1 MNVAINYRKSRFDFR
16 RDVVRIRGGGLK
28 TMSVLDCRG
37 LACPQPV
44 VTTKQALD
52 RIQSGELVVIVGN
65 AVSCNNVER
74 FAQSQGCSV
83 TVEKKEE
90 DYYLRIRKTGGGGQG
105 EVLREP
111 VPAARIVVYIN
122 ANLLGVGDEA
132 LGSLLMRSFVKTL
145 LDLNPKPNRLILI
158 NSGVRLA
165 SEGSEILE
173 TLKTLSDRGVEVL
186 SCGTCLDFY
195 GLKEKLSVGRVSN
208 MFEIAQSLL
217 EADRV
222 IRP

>member
-1 MNVAINYRKSRFDFR
+1 
-16 RDVVRIRGGGLK
+16 
-28 TMSVLDCRG
+28 MSVLDCRG

-44 VTTKQALD
+44 VTTKQAMD
-52 RIQSGELVVIVGN
+52 QIREGELVVIVGN

-74 FAQSQGCSV
+74 FAQSQGYSV

-90 DYYLRIRKTGGGGQG
+90 DYYLRIRKSGSAGQG
-105 EVLREP
+105 EVIPEAGSPR
-111 VPAARIVVYIN
+111 RVVAYLN
-122 ANLLGVGDEA
+122 SNLLGVGDEA
-132 LGSLLMRSFVKTL
+132 LGLILMRSFLKTL

-165 SEGSEILE
+165 SEGSEVLE
-173 TLKTLSDRGVEVL
+173 TLKNLSDQGVEIL

-195 GLKEKLSVGRVSN
+195 GLKEKLKVGAVSN

-217 EADRV
+217 DAVRL